1 MSGIGAVILAAGAG
15 TRMGGVAKAL
25 VRRGKASGLGPRA
38 SGRSEDPTF
47 LARIVGTAREV
58 GTEDVVVVVGPP
70 FGEAVAAEAEKLGT
84 RVAWNAAPER
94 GMASSVA
101 IGFGAVEGN
110 AAWLWPVDHP
120 DVTLATLR
128 ELIAALGTHE
138 AARPVVGGR
147 GGHPPLVAR
156 ALWPRLAGCA
166 ELAGGARAVLAA
178 ADVVDVAVGDPGCV
192 RDVDTVED
200 LT

>member
-1 MSGIGAVILAAGAG
+1 MSGNGRGVGAVILAAGAG
-15 TRMGGVAKAL
+15 RRMGGVAKAL
-25 VRRGKASGLGPRA
+25 IRSG
-38 SGRSEDPTF
+38 SGSGSF
-47 LARIVGTAREV
+47 LTRIVETAWEV
-58 GTEDVVVVVGPP
+58 GTDDVVVVVGPP

-101 IGFGAVEGN
+101 VGFAAVEGN

-120 DVTLATLR
+120 DVRAQTLR
-128 ELIAALGTHE
+128 RLIDALGTHD
-138 AARPVVGGR
+138 AARPVVRGR

-166 ELAGGARAVLAA
+166 EAPGGARAVLAA
-178 ADVVDVAVGDPGCV
+178 ADVVDVAVDDAGCV

-200 LT
+200 LA